1 MAKLSR
7 QAGFTL
13 VEILITLALVTMLSV
28 VALNVLAPWLTFK
41 QSLDTDRK
49 LQDMRQ
55 ALQMAYSANAMS
67 VEANTGPVL
76 LGLTHDAVTPGT
88 ACGGADG
95 DSNLAALASAPLSTY
110 LTEAGRAA
118 ARDGTANPLCFLISP
133 QLTRDVEGVRI
144 YFHMLAV
151 VSTGHNGVL
160 DVGTTFDPTTGQ
172 LTFADGSDD
181 RGVVVNGFAVQYAK
195 YRDTLERMN
204 RLASLYES
212 YFTTRFLNT
221 ADRDVS
227 RDYFY
232 SNGPG
237 GDPGGSINA
246 TGGWA
251 SAQSVFGTV
260 LGVSPADA
268 ASSYESVPV
277 GANNNIIEVGN
288 NQESVT
294 AGGYTTTVRSPAT
307 LGTGSTPPYTALLRA
322 RLPGAGNYL
331 VRAVVG
337 NY

>member
-1 MAKLSR
+1 MAKLQR

-28 VALNVLAPWLTFK
+28 IALNVLAPWLTFK

-55 ALQMAYSANAMS
+55 ALQLAYSANAMGA
-67 VEANTGPVL
+67 EENPGRVL
-76 LGLTHDAVTPGT
+76 LGLNHDVAVAGS

-95 DSNLAALASAPLSTY
+95 DSNLSALATAPLSTY

-118 ARDGTANPLCFLISP
+118 ARDGTANSLCFFISP

-151 VSTGHNGVL
+151 VSTGQNGVL
-160 DVGTTFDPTTGQ
+160 DAGTAFDPVTGQ

-204 RLASLYES
+204 RLSSLYES

-227 RDYFY
+227 RNYFY

-237 GDPGGSINA
+237 GDPGGSIGA
-246 TGGWA
+246 T
-251 SAQSVFGTV
+251 SAWTPTQVAFGTV

-268 ASSYESVPV
+268 ASAFETTPTASNS
-277 GANNNIIEVGN
+277 IEVGN

-294 AGGYTTTVRSPAT
+294 AGGNTTIVRSPAT

>member
-1 MAKLSR
+1 MAKHRR

-55 ALQMAYSANAMS
+55 ALQTAYAANAMAI
-67 VEANTGPVL
+67 EENPGRVL
-76 LGLTHDAVTPGT
+76 LGLNHDVAVAGS

-95 DSNLAALASAPLSTY
+95 DANLAALGTAPLSTY
-110 LTEAGRAA
+110 LTEAGRVAT
-118 ARDGTANPLCFLISP
+118 RDGTANPLCFFISP

-151 VSTGHNGVL
+151 VSTGQNGTL
-160 DVGTTFDPTTGQ
+160 DVGTTFDAATGQ

-227 RDYFY
+227 RNYFY
-232 SNGPG
+232 SNGSG
-237 GDPGGSINA
+237 GDTGGSIPA
-246 TGGWA
+246 TGGWT
-251 SAQSVFGTV
+251 SAQSVFGSV

-268 ASSYESVPV
+268 ASSYEATPT
-277 GANNNIIEVGN
+277 ANNSIEVGN

-294 AGGYTTTVRSPAT
+294 ANGFTTTVRSPAT

-322 RLPGAGNYL
+322 RIPGAGNYL

>member
-1 MAKLSR
+1 MAKLQR

-28 VALNVLAPWLTFK
+28 IALNVLAPWLTFK

-55 ALQMAYSANAMS
+55 GLQTAYSANAML
-67 VEANTGPVL
+67 VEENPGRVL
-76 LGLTHDAVTPGT
+76 LGLNHDT
-88 ACGGADG
+88 AATGSSCGGANG
-95 DSNLAALASAPLSTY
+95 DANLAALASAPLSTY

-118 ARDGTANPLCFLISP
+118 ARDGTANPLCFFVSP

-151 VSTGHNGVL
+151 VSTGQNGVL
-160 DVGTTFDPTTGQ
+160 DAGTAFDPTTGQ

-227 RDYFY
+227 RNYFY
-232 SNGPG
+232 RDGPG
-237 GDPGGSINA
+237 GDAGGSIGA
-246 TGGWA
+246 TGGWT
-251 SAQSVFGTV
+251 SAQTAFGTV

-268 ASSYESVPV
+268 ASAYEATPT
-277 GANNNIIEVGN
+277 ANNNIEVGN
-288 NQESVT
+288 NTESVT
-294 AGGYTTTVRSPAT
+294 AGGNTTTVRSPAT

-322 RLPGAGNYL
+322 RMPGAGNYL

>member
-1 MAKLSR
+1 MAKLHR
-7 QAGFTL
+7 EAGFTL
-13 VEILITLALVTMLSV
+13 VEILITLALVTMLSLA
-28 VALNVLAPWLTFK
+28 ALNVLAPWLTFK

-55 ALQMAYSANAMS
+55 ALQLAYSANAMGA
-67 VEANTGPVL
+67 EDNAGRVL
-76 LGLTHDAVTPGT
+76 MGLAHDAAVAG
-88 ACGGADG
+88 ASCGGADG
-95 DSNLAALASAPLSTY
+95 DANLAALGAAPLSTY

-118 ARDGTANPLCFLISP
+118 ARDGTANPLCFFISP
-133 QLTRDVEGVRI
+133 QLVRDVEGVRI

-151 VSTGHNGVL
+151 VSTGQNGIL
-160 DVGTTFDPTTGQ
+160 DVGTVFDPATGQ

-181 RGVVVNGFAVQYAK
+181 RGVVVNGFAVQYKK
-195 YRDTLERMN
+195 YSDTLERMN

-227 RDYFY
+227 RNYFY

-237 GDPGGSINA
+237 GDAGGSIAA
-246 TGGWA
+246 TGGWT
-251 SAQSVFGTV
+251 SAQSAFGTV
-260 LGVSPADA
+260 LGVSSADA
-268 ASSYESVPV
+268 ASSYESTGTV
-277 GANNNIIEVGN
+277 NNQIEVGN
-288 NQESVT
+288 NMESVT
-294 AGGYTTTVRSPAT
+294 TGGNTTTVRSPAT

-322 RLPGAGNYL
+322 RMPGAGNYL